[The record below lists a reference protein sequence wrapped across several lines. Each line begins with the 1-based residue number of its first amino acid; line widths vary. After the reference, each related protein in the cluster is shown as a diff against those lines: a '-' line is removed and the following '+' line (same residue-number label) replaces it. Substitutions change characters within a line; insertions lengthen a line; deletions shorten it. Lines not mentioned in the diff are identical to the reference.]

1 MSNQKSEYGGENID
15 GKSQYGGIRDDTRP
29 PKEAITEDPK
39 DASGFYDA
47 FLSGLTNDET
57 NKVFWLARR
66 RFPELYDAGED
77 PSIYYGFD
85 EDGDL
90 FYRDPY
96 TGENKKEFKD
106 DPLGNDVDYIDNIGP
121 AGQFLAEVITGTM
134 GMMGGFISGGVPGA
148 VIGGA
153 KGTAWGGATAYG
165 ARQGFSLVLGG
176 PPVEIEKAIKDLT
189 VSSAFGAVPFGVPA
203 KGATTAT
210 GRWLL
215 DKFPGSD
222 GRGILKDIVQNGGKT
237 VDDKLAYV
245 ANKYPDVKISRAEAN
260 GLVGEAG
267 YKAEVWISKHA
278 RNQKLIDHYESRN
291 QRINYHAE
299 NFFDHILSGKLISGG
314 LKTKLTSRQAIDP
327 EMDIARAADD
337 YIKAEKKKLT
347 ERVKPMY
354 EDAYDMDVKIDVN
367 DILKEIN
374 SVIANPNTSAQKLS
388 AYKEMKKGLIDAR
401 FEGEVARS
409 STKLLHEGLKD
420 NFSRLMSRLT
430 KDADS
435 PLKMEVSKIRAKL
448 SNKIKSENPLYEQVT
463 KLYDDALGTSQSLDR
478 SIVGQFAKVAE
489 KGGESAMRL
498 TKKLFS
504 GNIKPREITELK
516 KILQSTG
523 EGTQAWQNLK
533 GTWLRTQWDDVI
545 ASQTNPLSE
554 PSAFLR
560 AMGIKQPAKAFPTE
574 KVIYDA
580 TGTPLPATS
589 AEIAKL
595 GEAIVAH
602 KAVGTKA
609 KMWQAIFE
617 PEELKNFVDLTNL
630 MQMVGRIQTQ
640 AGSDTFG
647 NIAMDALMSQEAK
660 RIVGSGEV
668 GKQAARS
675 FGGLLTGI
683 FNFSS
688 RLTGM
693 GFPLMSGVRRKQQEA
708 YLDLLISHIIDPKKA
723 VSMQHLLGAT
733 KPIAYLISQTFAR
746 SGAEGLDTL
755 FNSIDKRNKALDE
768 ASQRRLE
775 EKQNIQ
781 EGQSVNQD
789 KQNLQSAI
797 QNFQMPDINAPAFQS
812 AEPDINPAMSPTIL
826 PNPQDRELAMRQS
839 GIAGLV
845 G

>member
-1 MSNQKSEYGGENID
+1 MGDEFGGKLVTGD
-15 GKSQYGGIRDDTRP
+15 VLGGRAVRP
-29 PKEAITEDPK
+29 AITEDPK

-96 TGENKKEFKD
+96 TGENKKEFRD
-106 DPLGNDVDYIDNIGP
+106 DPLGNDVDYMDNIGP
-121 AGQFLAEVITGTM
+121 AGQFLAEVITGTA

-148 VIGGA
+148 VVGGA
-153 KGTAWGGATAYG
+153 KGTALGGATAYG
-165 ARQGFSLVLGG
+165 ARQGLSLLLGG
-176 PPVEIEKAIKDLT
+176 PPLEIEKAIKDLT
-189 VSSAFGAVPFGVPA
+189 VSSAFGAVPLGVPSKAA
-203 KGATTAT
+203 KTAT

-222 GRGILKDIVQNGGKT
+222 GRSILKDIVQNGGKT

-314 LKTKLTSRQAIDP
+314 LKTKLTGRQAIDP
-327 EMDIARAADD
+327 EMDVARAADD
-337 YIKAEKKKLT
+337 YIKAEKKKLA
-347 ERVKPMY
+347 EHVKPMY
-354 EDAYDMDVKIDVN
+354 QDAYGLDVKIDVS
-367 DILKEIN
+367 DL
-374 SVIANPNTSAQKLS
+374 A
-388 AYKEMKKGLIDAR
+388 
-401 FEGEVARS
+401 
-409 STKLLHEGLKD
+409 KLLDDKLLDKNVTGQYRKSLEGIRKSLVDQNTGALKNTTELLHTTLKQDFRPMIEGL
-420 NFSRLMSRLT
+420 T
-430 KDADS
+430 KENQRFI
-435 PLKMEVSKIRAKL
+435 KGEISKIRAKL

-589 AEIAKL
+589 DEIAKL

-647 NIAMDALMSQEAK
+647 NIAMDVLMSQEAK
-660 RIVGSGEV
+660 RIVGSGAV
-668 GKQAARS
+668 GKQTARAA
-675 FGGLLTGI
+675 GGLLTGI
-683 FNFSS
+683 FNLSS

-693 GFPLMSGVRRKQQEA
+693 GFPLMSGARRKQKEA
-708 YLDLLISHIIDPKKA
+708 YLDLLISHIIDPKKS
-723 VSMQHLLGAT
+723 VSMQHLLEAT
-733 KPIAYLISQTFAR
+733 KPISYLISQTFAR
-746 SGAEGLDTL
+746 SGAEGLSNL

-781 EGQSVNQD
+781 EGQNVNQD

-797 QNFQMPDINAPAFQS
+797 QNFQMPDINAPAFPTT
-812 AEPDINPAMSPTIL
+812 APMTTDPVTRMALAGNNPDNQLI
-826 PNPQDRELAMRQS
+826 AMRQS